1 MAKLIE
7 KLKKEINK
15 AKPKTKSISIKLR
28 EDYIEALD
36 IISKATNKTKSEIIM
51 EALDEVKLTDEKNL
65 EYFKSIIEQTNT
77 QRTNNEEGNHWKGS

>member
-1 MAKLIE
+1 MKKGDMMARLIE

-36 IISKATNKTKSEIIM
+36 IVSKATGKTKSEIIM

-65 EYFKSIIEQTNT
+65 EYFRSIVKQTNT
-77 QRTNNEEGNHWKGS
+77 QRADGEGG